1 MMNNSSNHDSADA
14 GKVRVYPRATR
25 RRWHR
30 DGQDTGGANGS
41 GETDSNEAIQQMH
54 EISFETQQTKRWRGG
69 HCFNLRP
76 AGV

>member
-41 GETDSNEAIQQMH
+41 GETDSNEAIQ
-54 EISFETQQTKRWRGG
+54 
-69 HCFNLRP
+69 
-76 AGV
+76 